1 MMEDWYL
8 LIFLA
13 FMLALMLAGLAF
25 AGRKVWQIGRR
36 GWKDQVWIWSDA
48 NRAARFVFFIIGAQ
62 IVVRWAWSGMSG
74 LITVFLIMGAVIIPI
89 PYAAYIIGRLLGIR
103 DRARNGIRLS

>member
-1 MMEDWYL
+1 MNFWYP
-8 LIFLA
+8 LIVFTLMLWALA
-13 FMLALMLAGLAF
+13 FG
-25 AGRKVWQIGRR
+25 GRKVWQLGRR

-48 NRAARFVFFIIGAQ
+48 NRAARFLFIITAAQ
-62 IVVRWAWSGMSG
+62 IVGRWVWQG
-74 LITVFLIMGAVIIPI
+74 LSDVIVSFLIIGAVIIPI